1 MEPREFNWPASAIYS
16 AGVSFLGPGYDWLA
30 LRMGIGD
37 EIREVLDVGGG
48 NGMLAIS
55 LTRIYPDLT
64 RIVSSDIAPDIVK
77 RAAKNVKR
85 AWLDD
90 RIECEVQDA
99 HALGYPDG
107 EFDCVVSTISMHHWL
122 RPGEALRE
130 MDRVLRPGGS
140 MIIIDGYG
148 RPSIFAMWWG
158 LQKLAYEYTMWALPG
173 SLPFVPGSRPLLYFI
188 TMHIAPFY
196 RHASKDVLLLS
207 EIEEAVEESGL
218 SYLSIETE
226 YDLMAFVRGTKP

>member
-1 MEPREFNWPASAIYS
+1 MEPREFNWPASVIYDT
-16 AGVSFLGPGYDWLA
+16 GVSFLGPEYDWLA
-30 LRMGIGD
+30 LRMGIDD
-37 EIREVLDVGGG
+37 EIREVLDVGGAG
-48 NGMLAIS
+48 GMLAIS
-55 LTRIYPDLT
+55 LARIYPDLT
-64 RIVSSDIAPDIVK
+64 RVVSSDIAPDMVK
-77 RAAKNVKR
+77 RAIKKVKR
-85 AWLDD
+85 AWLDG

-148 RPSIFAMWWG
+148 RPSFSTLWFGM
-158 LQKLAYEYTMWALPG
+158 QKLAYEYTMWALPG
-173 SLPFVPGSRPLLYFI
+173 SLPFVPGAPLALYVLLLP
-188 TMHIAPFY
+188 IAPFY
-196 RHASKDVLLLS
+196 WYASKDVLLLS
-207 EIEEAVEESGL
+207 EIEGAVEESGL